1 MIQIIYHIIV
11 IYLTLHLVWFIIRE
25 KKFWNQLGA
34 AIVLVVFLLRLLLI
48 K

>member
-11 IYLTLHLVWFIIRE
+11 FYLTIHLIWFIIRE
-25 KKFWNQLGA
+25 KKFRDQLGGVA
-34 AIVLVVFLLRLLLI
+34 VLIIFLLRLLLI

>member
-11 IYLTLHLVWFIIRE
+11 LYLTIHLVWFIVRE
-25 KKFWNQLGA
+25 KKFWDQLSGM
-34 AIVLVVFLLRLLLI
+34 IVLIMFLLRLFLI

>member
-11 IYLTLHLVWFIIRE
+11 LYLTIHLVWFIVRE
-25 KKFWNQLGA
+25 KKFWDQLSGM
-34 AIVLVVFLLRLLLI
+34 IVLIIFLLRLFLI